1 MSDHHVMNI
10 QPSEWSWNETKNW
23 LHFYIFLGIIPISII
38 VFCANVFI
46 GPATLEPIP
55 EGYIPKQWE
64 YVRSPISRFFAK
76 YLCVNRQEEYE
87 KYLHYVHQS
96 WEAKR
101 IRELEKTVKELI
113 RDRQDYA
120 GFSFRRNLYGK
131 YIKEYRDYLDG
142 KIIV

>member
-64 YVRSPISRFFAK
+64 YVRVS
-76 YLCVNRQEEYE
+76 L
-87 KYLHYVHQS
+87 
-96 WEAKR
+96 
-101 IRELEKTVKELI
+101 
-113 RDRQDYA
+113 
-120 GFSFRRNLYGK
+120 FSKLVRTH
-131 YIKEYRDYLDG
+131 
-142 KIIV
+142 IIYKSEFN